1 MSNRILDGRQT
12 LVDALTPLLPG
23 RVQAYKPSRV
33 VPPMMWVETPSVTVV
48 ESMIVA
54 SFPVFGV
61 VDGADH
67 SQQAVL
73 DDMIARAWD
82 ACRATAGLRARLV
95 QPRDIPVD
103 ASATAASRGYVA
115 PGESMR
121 GFVLTVDV
129 PVNAR
134 NLCPPTVEPIEV
146 PPIAYVEV

>member
-1 MSNRILDGRQT
+1 MTNAILDARQT
-12 LVDALTPLLPG
+12 IVDALSPLLPG
-23 RVQAYKPSRV
+23 RVQAYKPPRV

-48 ESMIVA
+48 ESVIVA

-82 ACRATAGLRARLV
+82 ACRATSGLRARLL

-103 ASATAASRGYVA
+103 AVAAASRGYVA

-121 GFVLTVDV
+121 GFVFTVDV
-129 PVNAR
+129 AINSR
-134 NLCPPTVEPIEV
+134 TLCPPTVSPIEV

>member
-1 MSNRILDGRQT
+1 MTNRILDARQT
-12 LVDALTPLLPG
+12 IVNALSPLLPG
-23 RVQAYKPSRV
+23 RLQAYKPARV
-33 VPPMMWVETPSVTVV
+33 IPPMMWVETPSVTIV
-48 ESMIVA
+48 ESVIVA

-82 ACRATAGLRARLV
+82 ACRATSGLRARLL

-121 GFVLTVDV
+121 GFVFTVDV
-129 PVNAR
+129 AINSR
-134 NLCPPTVEPIEV
+134 TLCPPTVSPIEV